1 MRRLLR
7 VSGSLLIVAGLLMLV
22 WAFVVWR
29 WQDPFTR
36 VYTALEQRELESS
49 YETRLEEYERGASPV
64 PGASG
69 GMEQAT
75 PRVPVTWL
83 HAAARR
89 YRQASVRGDALGH
102 LRIPRLDVDM
112 VFVNGTDSKTLRRGP
127 GRYAGRGSYMPGE
140 GHLVYVAGHRTTY
153 SAPFSDIESLERGD
167 RVVIE
172 VPYATFEYR
181 VTRHEIVRD
190 DELQVLRSRGRE
202 VLALQACH
210 PRFFASHRYIVYASP
225 VRVITSGGGT
235 VSTTALAAG

>member
-7 VSGSLLIVAGLLMLV
+7 LAGTLLMAAGVLTLI

-49 YETRLEEYERGASPV
+49 YEARLADYERDAAPV

-69 GMEQAT
+69 GMEQTT

-83 HAAARR
+83 RAAARR
-89 YRQASVRGDALGH
+89 YRTASTRGDALGH
-102 LRIPRLDVDM
+102 LRIPRLGVDM
-112 VFVNGTDSKTLRRGP
+112 VFVNGTDSKTLKRGP
-127 GRYAGRGSYMPGE
+127 GRYAGRGSFMPGE

-153 SAPFSDIESLERGD
+153 SAPFSDIDDLERGD
-167 RVVIE
+167 RVVVE

-181 VTRHEIVRD
+181 ITTHEIVRAD
-190 DELQVLRSRGRE
+190 ALRVLRSRGRE

-210 PRFFASHRYIVYASP
+210 PRFFASHRYIVYARP
-225 VRVITSGGGT
+225 VRVTTSGGGT
-235 VSTTALAAG
+235 VPTAALAAG